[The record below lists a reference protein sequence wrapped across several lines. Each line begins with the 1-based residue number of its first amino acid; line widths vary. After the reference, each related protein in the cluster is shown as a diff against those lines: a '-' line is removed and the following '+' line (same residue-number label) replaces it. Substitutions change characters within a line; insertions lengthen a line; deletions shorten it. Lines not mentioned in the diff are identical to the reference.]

1 MRNRGDNKH
10 NLRHGTGNWISITT
24 VQTQQYTTTTIYMQI
39 CPIMG
44 RNEQSNL
51 VETVQTIE
59 RTDPI
64 LQSILYILYFMPS
77 QQQAT
82 SAVRTVSIH
91 CL

>member
-64 LQSILYILYFMPS
+64 QSILYILYFMPS